1 MQLRWLSLPLR
12 WRARKEIGS
21 MVLSGGSS
29 RRRTERSASNAMNG
43 HFYDKSLAGVYE
55 AVGGTETFR
64 RISKRFHHKIE
75 QDPALRG
82 FFPKNM
88 AALEERLAL
97 YLAERTGGPSDY
109 TTARSKNSL
118 YC

>member
-1 MQLRWLSLPLR
+1 
-12 WRARKEIGS
+12 
-21 MVLSGGSS
+21 
-29 RRRTERSASNAMNG
+29 MNG

-55 AVGGTETFR
+55 GVGGIEAFR

-97 YLAERTGGPSDY
+97 YLTERTGGPSDY
-109 TTARSKNSL
+109 TMARGKTSL
-118 YC
+118 FCRNAHLVHN